1 MERNSLYNIM
11 RSESERLKKM
21 GIEMDI
27 SYYKEKNCLNYKNNE
42 GMVSVYFDEFG
53 EKGTE
58 NFYYRSIEDIK
69 DDSKKEL
76 VLELRNNGGE
86 GEYSPRVVSI
96 PDDFKQIVEDYYFN
110 REAINLEKPVTKK
123 KENSY
128 ER

>member
-53 EKGTE
+53 EKDTE

-76 VLELRNNGGE
+76 VLELRNNGEE

-96 PDDFKQIVEDYYFN
+96 PDDFKQVVEDYFFN
-110 REAINLEKPVTKK
+110 REALNLEKPVTKK